1 MAVVGESEEDGIKED
16 SKVACVLFGE
26 LENMGERGWDVLSMD
41 HLRSFDMM
49 YSSMGSGAHR
59 LILILHH

>member
-41 HLRSFDMM
+41 RLRSFDMM

>member
-26 LENMGERGWDVLSMD
+26 LENMGERAYVD
-41 HLRSFDMM
+41 
-49 YSSMGSGAHR
+49 SSLG
-59 LILILHH
+59 